1 VSNPNVRIVQKR
13 APKVPKPTRGLSQC
27 GLDFLKCA
35 FAVPDFDTTG
45 STGIPDNYVGRTLMS
60 MQSLSR
66 PSNAVAGTD
75 TYVLVSPFFG
85 SAFFSAT
92 ATIGNQPTGFVST
105 IWPGYSNLGLN
116 VAPNGTG
123 TVSRFRYAGLAAEI
137 QLTMNEMTWAG
148 SITCFRI
155 PMSMTV
161 NNVID
166 GSGLPSF
173 EPTGLN
179 NLNVNPFNQLY
190 TSPINKGAYATS
202 FNRTGSF
209 DFRDVVGDNNNP
221 MLSYTY
227 QSGLAGTPSLNM
239 AYRGH
244 DDLDTIVFRISV
256 PDGAATQSYILRTW
270 ACVEMQAVPSSFVY
284 EFAQQSCPHDPIALD
299 MYKLIA
305 ERLPIAVPYEEN
317 ADFWRKV
324 LQFVRAASARLSVL
338 PGPVGDLS
346 SGVNLI
352 SNTLASLLL

>member
-1 VSNPNVRIVQKR
+1 MSNPNVRIVQKR

-92 ATIGNQPTGFVST
+92 ATTGNQPTGFVST